1 MNCTISG
8 ELTAYLDGELPIF
21 QLRQIEGHLAHCRE
35 CRSTEQL
42 LRRTVAHLAELP
54 AFELPTA
61 SRRAVLSRIDEQ
73 ASGSIRSRLK
83 ALWRPQLVFP
93 SLGLAVAA
101 VIALVT
107 SRQTGL
113 ELRDV
118 PLFEVGANLELAENY
133 EVLGLSNPD
142 DLEVVQHLHELE
154 GPP

>member
-1 MNCTISG
+1 
-8 ELTAYLDGELPIF
+8 
-21 QLRQIEGHLAHCRE
+21 
-35 CRSTEQL
+35 
-42 LRRTVAHLAELP
+42 
-54 AFELPTA
+54 
-61 SRRAVLSRIDEQ
+61 
-73 ASGSIRSRLK
+73 
-83 ALWRPQLVFP
+83 
-93 SLGLAVAA
+93 LGLAVAA